1 MWYPAHPG
9 QATADIGARRSGLIW
24 IAESGRVSVQ
34 KEGVVDDIDARS
46 LLTFHKLGEV
56 GSVPFR
62 TIPFPVGASPDFC
75 FQREPN

>member
-1 MWYPAHPG
+1 M
-9 QATADIGARRSGLIW
+9 
-24 IAESGRVSVQ
+24 Q
-34 KEGVVDDIDARS
+34 KEGVEDDIDARS

-75 FQREPN
+75 FQREPNSPSPVSFCAKSTKY